1 MRKTERELTDV
12 EMIDALLHI
21 VDIII
26 DDYDRE
32 VAPQFRKDSR
42 AAQIGY
48 EIQRFMIE
56 AGIIEPGKSETQ
68 RRLEV

>member
-26 DDYDRE
+26 DDYDKE
-32 VAPQFRKDSR
+32 VAPQFRKESR
-42 AAQIGY
+42 AA
-48 EIQRFMIE
+48 
-56 AGIIEPGKSETQ
+56 
-68 RRLEV
+68 

>member
-12 EMIDALLHI
+12 EMIDAFLHI

-32 VAPQFRKDSR
+32 VAPQFKNDSR

-48 EIQRFMIE
+48 KIQRFMIE
-56 AGIIEPGKSETQ
+56 DGIIEPGKKETQ
-68 RRLEV
+68 RRFEV

>member
-21 VDIII
+21 VDIIV
-26 DDYDRE
+26 DDYDKE

-48 EIQRFMIE
+48 KIQRFMIE
-56 AGIIEPGKSETQ
+56 AGIIEAGKKETQ